1 MRYTRA
7 KLFLGLLIAALAVG
21 SFACNRGSQDAPSA
35 EDQTAR
41 EDTTGA
47 TGEETAD
54 EEFFTEDTGASAADI
69 EDPAGDT
76 MAGREAELAARER
89 ELARREADLA
99 QRDAAPA
106 PAPAA
111 PAEQEWR
118 EREPEPAPTP
128 ITVPAGTSFS
138 AELTS
143 SLSSETSQVGE
154 PFSARLSSPLS
165 VGGQVAVPA
174 GSTVS
179 GRVTEAKGLKKIGG
193 RARLSLAFESVTL
206 PDGSSSPLAAS
217 LTQVGKSETK
227 KDAATIGG
235 STAAGA
241 ILGRVIGG
249 GDKDERTA
257 IGAVVGGAV
266 GTAVAAKTKGETIEL
281 PAGTVL
287 TLALDA
293 PLTVTR

>member
-7 KLFLGLLIAALAVG
+7 KLFLGLLIAVLAVG
-21 SFACNRGSQDAPSA
+21 SFACNRGPEDAPAA
-35 EDQTAR
+35 EERTTR
-41 EDTTGA
+41 EKA
-47 TGEETAD
+47 TEAPGEETTGD
-54 EEFFTEDTGASAADI
+54 EYYTEDTGASAVDI
-69 EDPAGDT
+69 EDPADDT
-76 MAGREAELAARER
+76 LAGREAELAARER
-89 ELARREADLA
+89 ELARREAELA

-106 PAPAA
+106 PAPS
-111 PAEQEWR
+111 EQEWR

-165 VGGQVAVPA
+165 VGGEVAVPA

>member
-1 MRYTRA
+1 MSWTR
-7 KLFLGLLIAALAVG
+7 KKHFLGLVIAALAVG
-21 SFACNRGSQDAPSA
+21 SLACNRAPREAPTADA
-35 EDQTAR
+35 ETAR
-41 EDTTGA
+41 EEAAGTTGEA
-47 TGEETAD
+47 IDD
-54 EEFFTEDTGASAADI
+54 ENYTEDIGASAVDI
-69 EDPAGDT
+69 EEPREDT
-76 MAGREAELAARER
+76 LAAREAELAARER
-89 ELARREADLA
+89 ELARREAELA
-99 QRDAAPA
+99 ERTPTPA
-106 PAPAA
+106 PS
-111 PAEQEWR
+111 AEETWR
-118 EREPEPAPTP
+118 ERESAPTP
-128 ITVPAGTSFS
+128 ITVPAGTTFS

-193 RARLSLAFESVTL
+193 RARLGVAFESVTL
-206 PDGSSSPLAAS
+206 PDGSSAPLAAS
-217 LTQVGKSETK
+217 LSWVGKSETK

-249 GDKDERTA
+249 GDKDKRTA

-266 GTAVAAKTKGETIEL
+266 GTVVAAKTEGDTVVL

-287 TLALDA
+287 SATLDA